1 MIYKILEVNAGC
13 CTGTLRGNVIEANIN
28 AMARQGWKF
37 EQMDTIIG
45 RDCLIFERYK
55 AVICFSKETESS
67 NKNTTIS
74 QSENSI
80 STHSEENW
88 ICKNCSHSNPVGVRL
103 CEKCG
108 R

>member
-67 NKNTTIS
+67 NKNTTSS
-74 QSENSI
+74 QTENSI